1 MAVIEQTPIS
11 NFTGNGVTTVFA
23 FDFLVP
29 LNTDL
34 LVIVDGVTQALGTD
48 YTVAGT
54 GVSSGGTV
62 TFTTAPA
69 SGAAVSAVRAI
80 PATRSTDYQENGD
93 LLADVLNEDFDRIV
107 LMVQDATA
115 VVGVRAVRGPVGE
128 SLVDLPPAASRA
140 NTTLGFDSKGQPT
153 VLTPDSGSA
162 ADVLTRLADAS
173 DAAKGDALLGVKLA
187 AAGAVARTQHD
198 KNAELIS
205 VKDFG
210 AVGDGVTDDTQAI
223 ADAHATG
230 RRIFYP
236 YGTYKHTGYFPEC
249 EGGIVGE
256 GWSAQ
261 YNSSASDQA
270 TRIVF
275 YECTDTARA
284 AIEIKDS
291 GERSGS
297 FVIMGVSIEASSWHP
312 GTGCLGYGL
321 RFQNTVFC
329 QNVTFYGFGGDGI
342 ICEDAGSPYESVFMD
357 VRSVYNGG
365 HGMVLGTNA
374 SVITLIGYQGK
385 WNGAPTFKTA
395 PTVEG
400 TKSGLLTRIVGSV
413 PSPEALTIIGGDC
426 SYNSAYGWD
435 FDALA
440 YSPCVCPGYA
450 EFNLA
455 DYVASPESRS
465 EVHVGNDVYFC
476 DIRIGKARKP
486 ADPDGFPVSVTQ
498 SGIARSFGVRVSMGG
513 KLIWP
518 VIDVAMVTAPTAYD
532 TTSENSGTYQNA
544 PRKVS
549 HLART
554 DDYASFVR
562 WQANIDP
569 AGADTDKAVEA
580 VLSLIGTGTWR
591 AMLGGPS
598 RGIELS
604 SNAVALP
611 DVYYQK
617 ISSGWG
623 STVLER
629 GIGTAAPLSGT
640 WARGAIVWNSQPSA
654 GGAPGWMCVAGG
666 TPGTWKAMANLAA

>member
-93 LLADVLNEDFDRIV
+93 LLADVLNDDFDRIV

-115 VVGVRAVRGPVGE
+115 VVSVRAVRGPVGE

-140 NTTLGFDSKGQPT
+140 NTTLGFDSNGQPT
-153 VLTPDSGSA
+153 VLTPDSGTA

-236 YGTYKHTGYFPEC
+236 YGTYKHVGYFPEC

-275 YECTDTARA
+275 YECTGTARA

-297 FVIMGVSIEASSWHP
+297 FAIMGVSIEASSWHP
-312 GTGCLGYGL
+312 GPGALATGCAF
-321 RFQNTVFC
+321 RT
-329 QNVTFYGFGGDGI
+329 
-342 ICEDAGSPYESVFMD
+342 
-357 VRSVYNGG
+357 RS
-365 HGMVLGTNA
+365 
-374 SVITLIGYQGK
+374 S
-385 WNGAPTFKTA
+385 
-395 PTVEG
+395 
-400 TKSGLLTRIVGSV
+400 
-413 PSPEALTIIGGDC
+413 
-426 SYNSAYGWD
+426 
-435 FDALA
+435 
-440 YSPCVCPGYA
+440 
-450 EFNLA
+450 
-455 DYVASPESRS
+455 
-465 EVHVGNDVYFC
+465 
-476 DIRIGKARKP
+476 
-486 ADPDGFPVSVTQ
+486 
-498 SGIARSFGVRVSMGG
+498 
-513 KLIWP
+513 
-518 VIDVAMVTAPTAYD
+518 
-532 TTSENSGTYQNA
+532 
-544 PRKVS
+544 
-549 HLART
+549 ART
-554 DDYASFVR
+554 SPSTGLVATESSAKT
-562 WQANIDP
+562 QARHTNLCSWTC
-569 AGADTDKAVEA
+569 A
-580 VLSLIGTGTWR
+580 LSI
-591 AMLGGPS
+591 
-598 RGIELS
+598 
-604 SNAVALP
+604 
-611 DVYYQK
+611 
-617 ISSGWG
+617 
-623 STVLER
+623 
-629 GIGTAAPLSGT
+629 TAAT
-640 WARGAIVWNSQPSA
+640 AW
-654 GGAPGWMCVAGG
+654 C
-666 TPGTWKAMANLAA
+666 

>member
-23 FDFLVP
+23 FDFLAP

-34 LVIVDGVTQALGTD
+34 LVIVGGVTKTLGTD
-48 YTVAGT
+48 YTVAGA

-62 TFTTAPA
+62 TFTTAPG
-69 SGAAVSAVRAI
+69 SGVAVSVLRSV
-80 PATRSTDYQENGD
+80 PKNRSTDYQENGD
-93 LLADVLNEDFDRIV
+93 LLAAVLNSDLDRIV
-107 LMVQDATA
+107 VMVQDTAAT
-115 VVGVRAVRGPVGE
+115 VGVRAVRGPVGE
-128 SLVDLPPAASRA
+128 SLTDLPPAASRA
-140 NTTLGFDSKGQPT
+140 NTTLGFDADGQPT
-153 VLTPDSGSA
+153 VLTPESGSA

-223 ADAHATG
+223 ANAHATG

-275 YECTDTARA
+275 YECTDTALA
-284 AIEIKDS
+284 AIETKDS
-291 GERSGS
+291 GERSGA
-297 FVIMGVSIEASSWHP
+297 FVIMSVSIEASSWD
-312 GTGCLGYGL
+312 GSTGCLGCGL

-329 QNVTFYGFGGDGI
+329 HNVTVYGFKEDGF
-342 ICEDAGSPYESVFMD
+342 ICEGAGSPYESVLID

-374 SVITLIGYQGK
+374 SVITLISYQGK
-385 WNGAPTFKTA
+385 WNGAPAFQTA

-400 TKSGLLTRIVGSV
+400 TKSGLMTRIVGLV
-413 PSPEALTIIGGDC
+413 PSPEAVTIIGGDC

-440 YSPCVCPGYA
+440 YSPCVHPGYA

-476 DIRIGKARKP
+476 DIGIGKARKP

-498 SGIARSFGVRVSMGG
+498 SGLQRAFGARVSMGG
-513 KLIWP
+513 QQIWP
-518 VIDVAMVTAPTAYD
+518 ATDVSMVTNPTAYN
-532 TTSENSGTYQNA
+532 TSNENGGSYQAA
-544 PRKVS
+544 PRRLA
-549 HLART
+549 HLARN
-554 DDYASFVR
+554 DDYTSLVR

-569 AGADTDKAVEA
+569 AGTDTDKAAEA
-580 VLSLIGTGTWR
+580 VLSLIGSGTWR
-591 AMLGGPS
+591 ALLGGPS

-623 STVLER
+623 GTVLAR

-640 WARGAIVWNSQPSA
+640 WSRGDIVWNSQPSA
-654 GGAPGWMCVAGG
+654 GGAPGWMCVTAG